1 MPVWDA
7 GSCCFLAGFVS
18 LGLRPHSA
26 SCKGCNC
33 VDACAVDGVCVRRTP
48 EPSGAHG
55 QGPGRA
61 RGLPLLRQCRALWPG
76 GSRRVHQ
83 HCPTRRA
90 LTLPNLPSQASSSI
104 SRQLCRW
111 PASPGRRG
119 SHRLGGE
126 GTGRAVLRAEAATMS
141 RNGKLKSC
149 LWNFLLS
156 HKLAWVK
163 GQMARCCCQT
173 SGCFPCP
180 RLRGP
185 RLGRACWMASLCV
198 LCSGRAWDAFE
209 IRIFYSMIKF

>member
-1 MPVWDA
+1 M
-7 GSCCFLAGFVS
+7 
-18 LGLRPHSA
+18 
-26 SCKGCNC
+26 
-33 VDACAVDGVCVRRTP
+33 
-48 EPSGAHG
+48 
-55 QGPGRA
+55 
-61 RGLPLLRQCRALWPG
+61 
-76 GSRRVHQ
+76 HQ
-83 HCPTRRA
+83 HGPTRRA

-104 SRQLCRW
+104 SCQLCRW

-119 SHRLGGE
+119 SHRRR
-126 GTGRAVLRAEAATMS
+126 GRDGAVLRAEAATMS

-173 SGCFPCP
+173 SGCFPCFPCP

>member
-1 MPVWDA
+1 MGRAPAEQEASLSSVSA
-7 GSCCFLAGFVS
+7 VRCGPAALAVCISIVPRGVRSRSRTSLPRPAPASHVS
-18 LGLRPHSA
+18 S
-26 SCKGCNC
+26 
-33 VDACAVDGVCVRRTP
+33 VDGQLAPGDV
-48 EPSGAHG
+48 GA
-55 QGPGRA
+55 
-61 RGLPLLRQCRALWPG
+61 
-76 GSRRVHQ
+76 
-83 HCPTRRA
+83 T
-90 LTLPNLPSQASSSI
+90 AS
-104 SRQLCRW
+104 
-111 PASPGRRG
+111 AGK
-119 SHRLGGE
+119 
-126 GTGRAVLRAEAATMS
+126 GRAVLRAEAATMS

-173 SGCFPCP
+173 SGCFPRP

>member
-1 MPVWDA
+1 MLSLFFPGLQEDCGMPVWDA
-7 GSCCFLAGFVS
+7 GSCCCLAGFVS

-104 SRQLCRW
+104 SCQLCRW

-119 SHRLGGE
+119 SHRRGGE
-126 GTGRAVLRAEAATMS
+126 GTGRVESRSRHNEPQWEVEVMS
-141 RNGKLKSC
+141 LE
-149 LWNFLLS
+149 
-156 HKLAWVK
+156 
-163 GQMARCCCQT
+163 
-173 SGCFPCP
+173 FPP
-180 RLRGP
+180 EP
-185 RLGRACWMASLCV
+185 
-198 LCSGRAWDAFE
+198 
-209 IRIFYSMIKF
+209 